1 MRNIKRVWLS
11 CITHMSKA
19 GSFNF
24 YLHCQLWVC
33 TVITSKFAKELWE
46 YVDKAEFPST
56 MKTAVSSCTFQ
67 LKYCLCSCCPS
78 LILISVSVKES
89 FHWCW
94 RTEDTPNRCWTSSC
108 WLFVYHVT
116 SVFLWVSWI
125 RGMCGFLQL
134 SVEHQFQ
141 LYCIVL
147 RTSQDCELYV
157 KSVIYRFEIS
167 PVKVPLCLCSVFF
180 WFCVCVCMNGS
191 YYKRPYNRTFSFSA
205 CLVHFHPFHFFS
217 PHYQTDD
224 R

>member
-19 GSFNF
+19 GSFNL

-78 LILISVSVKES
+78 LILISVSVKEG

-94 RTEDTPNRCWTSSC
+94 RTEDTPNRCWTSNC

-125 RGMCGFLQL
+125 RGMC
-134 SVEHQFQ
+134 
-141 LYCIVL
+141 
-147 RTSQDCELYV
+147 
-157 KSVIYRFEIS
+157 
-167 PVKVPLCLCSVFF
+167 VFF

-191 YYKRPYNRTFSFSA
+191 YYKWPYNRTFSFSA